1 MLIKYLYIDDDETIR
16 IQPLIDELEY
26 HSNGELEITHSRVKP
41 MQEIR
46 CMFIEG
52 NYDGLII
59 DQKLDAVNE
68 DGVSVD
74 YWGTSLAQ
82 NMRTEMIGDP
92 SVPSSPIVLLSNEDV
107 YLRFFD
113 SDESAHNLFDFTFGK
128 TQVSRDEQFAIKAS
142 KIITELAKAYII
154 ARQYIPTLRARGVNN
169 QQLLEPLLQWNDDI
183 YEYTDSRFIEYVA
196 SKSHDLHILVS
207 LLLNTFVRSA
217 GILVTEEM
225 LATKLGIDVSASG
238 DWDKLLS
245 VLETYKYRGV
255 FSNLKDRWWM
265 SRVEDWWYDI
275 CDNQTLRALTAE
287 ERVNVI
293 KRSLGFENLV
303 PIKPK
308 YSNGKQSQ
316 KFWVN
321 CIVSGT
327 PLDPY
332 DAIVANKP
340 DLMAW
345 EQTIYLDPETTFLRL
360 HTPKFSVHPDYQ
372 KKVKPLYMR
381 LTSNG

>member
-1 MLIKYLYIDDDETIR
+1 MPIKYLYVDDDETSR
-16 IQPLIDELEY
+16 IKPLIDELEY
-26 HSNGELEITHSRVKP
+26 HSNGELEIVHTRVRP

-46 CMFIEG
+46 CMFIDG
-52 NYDGLII
+52 KYDGLII

-68 DGVSVD
+68 YGKSVD

-128 TQVSRDEQFAIKAS
+128 TQVSRDEEFAKKAS
-142 KIITELAKAYII
+142 KIISELGKAYAL
-154 ARQYIPTLRARGVNN
+154 ARRTIPSLKEQRVSNKE
-169 QQLLEPLLQWNDDI
+169 LLEPLLCWNDDL
-183 YEYTDSRFIEYVA
+183 YEYTDTRFVEYVV
-196 SKSHDLHILVS
+196 SKSHDLHILIS

-217 GILVTEEM
+217 GILITEEM
-225 LATKLGIDVSASG
+225 LATKLGVDINNSE
-238 DWDKLLS
+238 DWEALLDRI
-245 VLETYKYRGV
+245 EPYAYNGV
-255 FSNLKDRWWM
+255 FSNLKKRWWM
-265 SRVEDWWYDI
+265 SGIEDWWYEI
-275 CDNQTLRALTAE
+275 HHEQTLRALTAD
-287 ERVNVI
+287 ERVEVL
-293 KRSLGFENLV
+293 KSNLELEKLV
-303 PIKPK
+303 SIAPK
-308 YSNGKQSQ
+308 YSNGKQSK

-340 DLMAW
+340 DLMPW
-345 EQTIYLDPETTFLRL
+345 EQTIYLDAEVTFNRK
-360 HTPKFSVHPDYQ
+360 HTPKFSVHPDFQ
-372 KKVKPLYMR
+372 AKVKPLYTR